1 MKQADMR
8 HKAREGGWADRL
20 KAIAAETLGRIVS
33 RPDTGRI
40 DSLDRVF
47 HFARTRSAMMT
58 QKKLYGYLKERIGIR
73 YPEEFARPDFA
84 QSIRVATG
92 HIYAAALAD
101 LTIFCI
107 SNALGESGIGEA
119 ARSEAARRCYALGLA
134 ENAGGE
140 ESAVERQDWAA
151 SFEERVGRTIWGAR
165 GDDTRH
171 FSESPAALIRWAP
184 IADELKKLD
193 REIVENSLRF
203 AWIEVRSDF
212 LARVDPASIAAAGD
226 VPV

>member
-1 MKQADMR
+1 MKQADVWN
-8 HKAREGGWADRL
+8 KAPGGGWADRL
-20 KAIAAETLGRIVS
+20 KAIAAETFGRIVS

-84 QSIRVATG
+84 ESIRVATA
-92 HIYAAALAD
+92 HVYAAALAD
-101 LTIFCI
+101 LTVFCTA
-107 SNALGESGIGEA
+107 NGLND
-119 ARSEAARRCYALGLA
+119 RQFDDAARRQAALRCYEQGLA
-134 ENAGGE
+134 ENAGGD
-140 ESAVERQDWAA
+140 ARAMDRRDWTV
-151 SFEERVGRTIWGAR
+151 SFGERVARTIWRPGE
-165 GDDTRH
+165 GGWH
-171 FSESPAALIRWAP
+171 FTESPAALIRWAP

-212 LARVDPASIAAAGD
+212 LARVDPVSIAAAGD
-226 VPV
+226 APA

>member
-8 HKAREGGWADRL
+8 QKVREGGWVDRL

-84 QSIRVATG
+84 KSIRVATG

-101 LTIFCI
+101 LTVFCI
-107 SNALGESGIGEA
+107 ANGLSDERFGDK
-119 ARSEAARRCYALGLA
+119 ARRQAAVRCYEQGLA
-134 ENAGGE
+134 ENAGGDE
-140 ESAVERQDWAA
+140 MAMSRRDWAA
-151 SFEERVGRTIWGAR
+151 SFGERVARTIWRPGE
-165 GDDTRH
+165 GGWH

-212 LARVDPASIAAAGD
+212 LARVDSASIAAAGD
-226 VPV
+226 PPV